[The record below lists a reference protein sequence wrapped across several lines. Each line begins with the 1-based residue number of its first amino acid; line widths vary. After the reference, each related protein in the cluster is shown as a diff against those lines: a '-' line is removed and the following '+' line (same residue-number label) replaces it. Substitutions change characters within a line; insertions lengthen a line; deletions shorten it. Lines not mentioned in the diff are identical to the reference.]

1 MEKLYK
7 VDKIVGKGF
16 GWIALKNIKVGTMIC
31 KEKPQFF
38 PEKIPKELDPP
49 SIHFSNLMN
58 TFFAMSKENQKEFLE
73 LSNAYYD
80 PNSLNDEAKK
90 LYFGWKNDTENQT
103 QFDSHL
109 LLKII
114 CICQTNR
121 FGDGFGEICIKISR
135 INHSCC
141 SNSDYFTNDDGE
153 MEIRATSKILEG
165 QEITINYAGT
175 NRAIYPPRCGTNDM
189 KKLKERKHG
198 FQIYGFV
205 CSCDLCQNEEINN
218 DNEIYDKFQNLK
230 KEAEEIFSNFMSLTK
245 TWDDENYTVPYDQLV
260 KAIAC
265 QKEMYNLAKKK
276 KAPKLFILQHIIDK
290 AVIIGAAGYGYSS
303 IDFNYCGENYDKMEY
318 FKSECVK
325 LSKVGYQIAK
335 VCYGQEGKKTKE
347 WKWKNQEFE
356 NWC

>member
-1 MEKLYK
+1 M
-7 VDKIVGKGF
+7 
-16 GWIALKNIKVGTMIC
+16 
-31 KEKPQFF
+31 
-38 PEKIPKELDPP
+38 ELDPP
-49 SIHFSNLMN
+49 SIHFSNVMN
-58 TFFAMSKENQKEFLE
+58 TFFAMSNENQKEFLE
-73 LSNAYYD
+73 LRKAYSD

-90 LYFGWKNDTENQT
+90 LYFGWKTDTENRN
-103 QFDSHL
+103 QFDVKL

-141 SNSDYFTNDDGE
+141 SNSDYFTNDEGE

-175 NRAIYPPRCGTNDM
+175 NDM
-189 KKLKERKHG
+189 RKLKERRHG

-205 CSCDLCQNEEINN
+205 CFCDLCQNEEINN
-218 DNEIYDKFQNLK
+218 DNETYDKFQNLK
-230 KEAEEIFSNFMSLTK
+230 KEAEEIFSNFMSLAK
-245 TWDDENYTVPYDQLV
+245 QDSHLEQYDKLV

-276 KAPKLFILQHIIDK
+276 KTPKLFILRHIIDK
-290 AVIIGAAGYGYSS
+290 AVIIGGTGYGYSS

-335 VCYGQEGKKTKE
+335 MCYGQEGKKTKE

-356 NWC
+356 

>member
-38 PEKIPKELDPP
+38 PEKIPMELDPP

-58 TFFAMSKENQKEFLE
+58 TFFAMSNENQKEFLE
-73 LSNAYYD
+73 LSNAYSD

-90 LYFGWKNDTENQT
+90 LYFGWKTDTENQN
-103 QFDSHL
+103 QFDSKL

-141 SNSDYFTNDDGE
+141 SNSDYFTNDEGE

-165 QEITINYAGT
+165 QEITINYA
-175 NRAIYPPRCGTNDM
+175 PRM

-290 AVIIGAAGYGYSS
+290 AVIIGGTGYGYSS

-335 VCYGQEGKKTKE
+335 MCYGQEGKKTKE

>member
-7 VDKIVGKGF
+7 VDRIVRKGL
-16 GWIALKNIKVGTMIC
+16 GWIALKDIKVGTIIC

-38 PEKIPKELDPP
+38 PEKIPMELDPP

-80 PNSLNDEAKK
+80 PNSLNDEAKR

-175 NRAIYPPRCGTNDM
+175 NDM
-189 KKLKERKHG
+189 RKLKERRHG

-218 DNEIYDKFQNLK
+218 DNETYDKFQNLK
-230 KEAEEIFSNFMSLTK
+230 KEAEEIFSNFMSLAK
-245 TWDDENYTVPYDQLV
+245 QDSHLEQYDKLV

-303 IDFNYCGENYDKMEY
+303 IDFNFCGENYDKMEY
-318 FKSECVK
+318 FKSECEK
-325 LSKVGYQIAK
+325 LSMVGYQIAK
-335 VCYGQEGKKTKE
+335 MCYGREGKMAKE
-347 WKWKNQEFE
+347 WKERNQDFE
-356 NWC
+356 NWCKTFLKSQRK

>member
-38 PEKIPKELDPP
+38 PEKIPMELDPP

-58 TFFAMSKENQKEFLE
+58 TFFAMSKENQKELLE
-73 LSNAYYD
+73 LSNAYSD
-80 PNSLNDEAKK
+80 PNFLNDEAKK

-165 QEITINYAGT
+165 QEITINYA
-175 NRAIYPPRCGTNDM
+175 PRM

-218 DNEIYDKFQNLK
+218 DNETYDKFQNLK

-290 AVIIGAAGYGYSS
+290 AVIIGGTGYGYSS

-335 VCYGQEGKKTKE
+335 MCYGQEGKKTKE

>member
-7 VDKIVGKGF
+7 VDRIVRKGL
-16 GWIALKNIKVGTMIC
+16 GWIALKDIKVGTIIC

-38 PEKIPKELDPP
+38 PEKIPMELDPP

-58 TFFAMSKENQKEFLE
+58 TFFAMSKENQKELLE
-73 LSNAYYD
+73 LSNAYSD
-80 PNSLNDEAKK
+80 PNFLNDEAKK
-90 LYFGWKNDTENQT
+90 LYFGWKTDTENQN
-103 QFDSHL
+103 QFDSKL

-165 QEITINYAGT
+165 QEITINYA
-175 NRAIYPPRCGTNDM
+175 PRM

-335 VCYGQEGKKTKE
+335 MCYGQEGKKTKE